1 MENREIK
8 SQEYNKFWKA
18 MEGIIPEVADR
29 VHKEVK
35 DLVQRSYGEGFEKGK
50 QEVMKK
56 IPEGCIEIPLSEVS
70 YIYQSP
76 FSHNPTVVMKTHE
89 KVTSIRRKEGVLE
102 DGQITSAVDEEGLA
116 HIFILKEIKP

>member
-1 MENREIK
+1 MEKKEFLKNLEDIRGK
-8 SQEYNKFWKA
+8 VNKLA
-18 MEGIIPEVADR
+18 IDR
-29 VHKEVK
+29 LNEQP
-35 DLVQRSYGEGFEKGK
+35 DEEKGI
-50 QEVMKK
+50 EKK

-89 KVTSIRRKEGVLE
+89 KVTSIRKKDEVLE
-102 DGQITSAVDEEGLA
+102 DGQIISAVDEEGLT

>member
-35 DLVQRSYGEGFEKGK
+35 DLVQRSYEEGFEKGK

-56 IPEGCIEIPLSEVS
+56 IPDGCIEIPLEEVN
-70 YIYQSP
+70 YIYQPPQSHTPIIVMRQKLSP
-76 FSHNPTVVMKTHE
+76 MQPEE
-89 KVTSIRRKEGVLE
+89 KKCEYCGKIKKEERSKLLNKRKNDKV
-102 DGQITSAVDEEGLA
+102 
-116 HIFILKEIKP
+116 